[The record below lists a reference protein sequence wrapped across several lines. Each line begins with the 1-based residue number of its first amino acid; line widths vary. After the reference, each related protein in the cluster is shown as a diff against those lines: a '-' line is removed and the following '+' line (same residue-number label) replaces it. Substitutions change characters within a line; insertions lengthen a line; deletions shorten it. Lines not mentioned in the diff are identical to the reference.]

1 MDHLGCGYCSRLMAV
16 FASAFLF
23 PLGPIPKTCSRAS
36 ILPRLRSRNGFGQNG
51 FSSVRKAM
59 PVSLSRDTLLCLC
72 VHACPTMPAYTH
84 THPPTVSAHTHT
96 HTHTH
101 THAFHQPGQITSFPF
116 WQQKEVIQ
124 VSDFR
129 ALGNATS
136 ACRGEEADEA
146 PSPVSVG
153 WSRLPAPAPASSPRG
168 GLPRCWATKWKVR
181 QGRQLLPGS
190 SAESGAA

>member
-1 MDHLGCGYCSRLMAV
+1 MCVR
-16 FASAFLF
+16 AF
-23 PLGPIPKTCSRAS
+23 
-36 ILPRLRSRNGFGQNG
+36 
-51 FSSVRKAM
+51 
-59 PVSLSRDTLLCLC
+59 
-72 VHACPTMPAYTH
+72 PTMPAYTH
-84 THPPTVSAHTHT
+84 TPPPTASAHTHT
-96 HTHTH
+96 HTHTHTHFTHTRISHTHTHFTH

-181 QGRQLLPGS
+181 QGRQVLPGS